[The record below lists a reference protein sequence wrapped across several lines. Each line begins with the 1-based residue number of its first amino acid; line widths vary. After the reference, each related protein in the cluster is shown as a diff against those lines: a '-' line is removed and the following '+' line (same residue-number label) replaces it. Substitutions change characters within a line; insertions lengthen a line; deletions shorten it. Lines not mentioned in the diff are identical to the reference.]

1 MANKQVIAIDL
12 GAASGRVM
20 QVAFDGQR
28 LGLTEA
34 HRFPNIP
41 VTANG
46 TLYWDALSIWDQI
59 QTGIGKVEGKSAA
72 LGLDCWGVDFA
83 LLDRNGDLVSN
94 PVHYR
99 DLHKEGAMD
108 WVFARVPRRTIF
120 ERTGIQFLSINGLYQ
135 LASLKRDNSP
145 HLEIAKTLLT
155 IADLFNYWLSGSLT
169 CEFTEATTLQCY
181 NPRTGRWDY
190 DTLKALDLPSE
201 LFPQIVSPGTKIGD
215 YQHIPVIA
223 PACHDTGSAVVAVPT
238 VYRNSAY
245 LSSGTWSLIGMELD
259 EVLINDAVYE
269 ANLTNEGGF
278 GGTYRL
284 LKNVAGMWLVQQSM
298 QTWANQGKTF
308 TYEQLN
314 GLASQAKP
322 FISLIDPDDSLF
334 LPAGDMPSHIREFCA
349 RTQQPL
355 PQDEGHIMRTIYES
369 LAMKYRFVL
378 EKLASLAGQEIKCLH
393 IIGGGSQNTL
403 LCQMTADAIGREVVA
418 GPVEATALGN
428 AIVQLITLGEFGTVA
443 QAREVVQQSFPLVH
457 YAPQNTSA
465 WDEAYGRFKGL
476 ITST

>member
-1 MANKQVIAIDL
+1 
-12 GAASGRVM
+12 
-20 QVAFDGQR
+20 
-28 LGLTEA
+28 
-34 HRFPNIP
+34 
-41 VTANG
+41 
-46 TLYWDALSIWDQI
+46 
-59 QTGIGKVEGKSAA
+59 
-72 LGLDCWGVDFA
+72 
-83 LLDRNGDLVSN
+83 
-94 PVHYR
+94 
-99 DLHKEGAMD
+99 
-108 WVFARVPRRTIF
+108 
-120 ERTGIQFLSINGLYQ
+120 
-135 LASLKRDNSP
+135 
-145 HLEIAKTLLT
+145 
-155 IADLFNYWLSGSLT
+155 
-169 CEFTEATTLQCY
+169 
-181 NPRTGRWDY
+181 
-190 DTLKALDLPSE
+190 
-201 LFPQIVSPGTKIGD
+201 
-215 YQHIPVIA
+215 
-223 PACHDTGSAVVAVPT
+223 
-238 VYRNSAY
+238 
-245 LSSGTWSLIGMELD
+245 
-259 EVLINDAVYE
+259 
-269 ANLTNEGGF
+269 
-278 GGTYRL
+278 
-284 LKNVAGMWLVQQSM
+284 MWLVQQSM